1 MVMQP
6 DQPADRRD
14 YLIAARD
21 RLHERLLEASDAY
34 IAPISKQLAAV
45 VKELDEL
52 PNGEAEVSTL
62 DELRRERA
70 ARSAESP
77 ATTGRRSQQ
86 RRRGRLQAG

>member
-21 RLHERLLEASDAY
+21 RLHERLLEAGDAY

-52 PNGEAEVSTL
+52 PNGEAEVNPL
-62 DELRRERA
+62 AELRLVRESRPA
-70 ARSAESP
+70 DSVSAG
-77 ATTGRRSQQ
+77 GRRNQS
-86 RRRGRLQAG
+86 RRRGRVQAS